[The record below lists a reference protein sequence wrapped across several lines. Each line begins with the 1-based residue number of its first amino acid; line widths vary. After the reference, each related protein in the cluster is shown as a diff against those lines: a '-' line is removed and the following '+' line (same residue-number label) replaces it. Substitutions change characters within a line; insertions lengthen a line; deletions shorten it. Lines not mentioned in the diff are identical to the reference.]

1 MLKGIIVPASESKI
15 INFNKKAL
23 KSAICPEKWEKDIKE
38 LGEFSLECTGAAHL
52 PFPFE
57 YYTAS
62 DHDDSDCIFVFYE
75 CSSVMDLVPE
85 FKKKELLGTWGSVIS
100 IYQSGGRGRFGR
112 KWGSAPGNLHAA
124 ILVPDLP
131 EEFSMLEGMIVSV
144 IIIEYLRNSG
154 IKAML
159 KWPNDIVLENRKIAG
174 VLVEKKQC
182 GCIAGIGINLVS
194 SPSDSDMRDGFLFPA
209 GTVPGINT
217 GPLKIWLDI
226 AGLLR
231 NRTHEIVYS
240 MKLPGF
246 ISVVD
251 EMLLWKGE
259 TVSVSDTSEG
269 EITGEIIGTGKKGGL
284 RILESGREKEIFSGT
299 VIRTNNK

>member
-1 MLKGIIVPASESKI
+1 M
-15 INFNKKAL
+15 
-23 KSAICPEKWEKDIKE
+23 
-38 LGEFSLECTGAAHL
+38 
-52 PFPFE
+52 
-57 YYTAS
+57 
-62 DHDDSDCIFVFYE
+62 
-75 CSSVMDLVPE
+75 
-85 FKKKELLGTWGSVIS
+85 
-100 IYQSGGRGRFGR
+100 
-112 KWGSAPGNLHAA
+112 
-124 ILVPDLP
+124 
-131 EEFSMLEGMIVSV
+131 
-144 IIIEYLRNSG
+144 
-154 IKAML
+154 
-159 KWPNDIVLENRKIAG
+159 
-174 VLVEKKQC
+174 
-182 GCIAGIGINLVS
+182 S